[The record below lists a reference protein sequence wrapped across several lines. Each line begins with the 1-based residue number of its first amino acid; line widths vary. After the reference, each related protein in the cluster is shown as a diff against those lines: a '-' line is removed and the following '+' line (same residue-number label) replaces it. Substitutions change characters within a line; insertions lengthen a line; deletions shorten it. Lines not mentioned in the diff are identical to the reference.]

1 MNLKL
6 DKTMLNVITLLAV
19 LAGWL
24 LLQRVLLP
32 HLGVST

>member
-1 MNLKL
+1 MNFKV
-6 DKTMLNVITLLAV
+6 DKTMLNIITLLAV
-19 LAGWL
+19 LAAWL